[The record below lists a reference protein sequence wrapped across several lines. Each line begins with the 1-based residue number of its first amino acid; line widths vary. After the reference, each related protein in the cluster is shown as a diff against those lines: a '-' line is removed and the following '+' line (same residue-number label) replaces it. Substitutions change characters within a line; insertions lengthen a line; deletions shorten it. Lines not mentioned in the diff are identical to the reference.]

1 MPTDLNILKKAFQN
15 ATATYETVTPGNEPL
30 TRRDS
35 VQAEQVFGAPAIP
48 NEVGGWVASGGFPYQ
63 STEYL
68 AGSTAFPIQTGAMPP
83 ARGYSETNP
92 GAAGYPD
99 VDFVLY
105 NWGTNRFGNKGGALL
120 GHPIS
125 WEVVGPTAKSPFLHW
140 QWAVDAGLNSISLEF
155 GATTAALTGGG
166 GSVPTVEDAYNLSA
180 GGIGD
185 YNGGLY
191 VLVTLTGGEADSTGV
206 GALLAPANPLAPLN
220 PATSMFEVFRV
231 ASYAG
236 QKINLETTKPLS
248 DYFTVPGANAKIR
261 AITLIRPK
269 VTRLAA
275 FPLSVSGV
283 QRNQVFVFLPP
294 ETAAR
299 SELLPPYVGTGNCPD
314 WSVNGIGGDTGD
326 VGYGGNAPLPVP
338 LPLYRLD
345 GYIDASLNVLN
356 QMQVYVTLGAGQSIF
371 KGQIVRVTS
380 HANDSIT
387 STQEPSVFGY
397 FESDT
402 NLGVSGTLDLRRVP
416 EVNPATGAV
425 FYGPGP
431 SGGANELVSVE
442 VYDPISTVFTDPVLN
457 IAKIAATRLDHLID
471 PRNAPYTFQR
481 FSGTDAPVST
491 VTPPGASIFD
501 TVTGS
506 SNPGN
511 LTELGFRVVLFP
523 AKDEAGV
530 AVPDFDNPITS
541 ERVVLDPTLPATTAQ
556 TIEIDYS
563 AGVLYLSHQPVPGA
577 GCTVA
582 PNGIVG
588 TGTNNPR
595 GEIVLFAACVPYSR
609 EPSQRGGGL
618 RVTAARPAD
627 ATYNPFGANDSFDV
641 YGKRCLATPS
651 PLGVFASGSNLTV
664 TPLLGEFPPETGWFY
679 FVEVS
684 GGTVSSVSAPNYYP
698 YYNGGVLYSVSVE
711 GGTYNVTTNTRV
723 VFIKGPWNQVPT
735 TDLWYAGT
743 TRGASKRA
751 DTVNFK
757 GANVSLGADGSV
769 TVQTVATLDEAYRA
783 GDPFTPGA
791 GRVITVDGAAVEAQP
806 DAAANNDTFRSS
818 FRVSVADVFGA
829 KSLTGFDFKSNASA
843 LIATADPYAGFSDRR
858 VFAPTSTSTTL
869 IPGFTVDV
877 TVDVVTATGGEF
889 FWFAGTYNSTLLLFA
904 LDLIEIE
911 GVTYVI
917 YTYGVNGT
925 KVVIR
930 NLDGTIPALSLTGV
944 SATVYRPRL
953 ITGRGSTGTPADNL
967 NTWVTAQEES
977 AQLFTNYPFGALNLY
992 AGSATAIAPGD
1003 GGGSIAALAFWSRY
1017 MVDVLGV
1024 FLEVN
1029 LSLNG
1034 FDTFGRFN
1042 SILTPV
1048 FMSGGAGPDYT
1059 FRGDYASRVD
1069 KTIAPASILYTYF
1082 PTFGHIVED
1091 YSYDRY
1097 RYDFFSMFPMSTT
1110 GTIYAAT
1117 VTIAGAFPATPTE
1130 VQVST
1135 PILYDR
1141 VPYGSAVLE
1150 LLDINGDTSKRG
1162 LYLVTYFTT
1171 PGVITFLGF
1180 LALNGIGGLFS
1191 GAVTDTINFRLHYT
1205 NVIGKHLDAPYAD
1218 PRSSPSLVYHSP
1230 TQNLGVGF
1238 ETNAVGLVISGPAR
1252 IGSPSAPGEDRH
1264 AYRVTTA
1271 ADSASI
1277 GASNYEVAALD
1288 LDGYHKAED
1297 YLYLSSRTIT
1307 KQINSQLGQSFGST
1321 NNPEWHWIDG
1331 SHYWQGAGNVKKIK
1345 FPLDLPRS
1353 STRTNSAA
1361 ALTHRTRLTSVIVT
1375 GTFGAGVTPA
1385 YAELHKITVNPA
1397 AVPTSTPIYLGPAVT
1412 PIATTYNLA
1421 ALGNTQY
1428 TIGVWA
1434 DNAGTV
1440 PVYVDNT
1447 STDYYYLT
1455 ITSSDNTG
1463 TNDRIYG
1470 VSMVYTDPGPR
1481 NY

>member
-15 ATATYETVTPGNEPL
+15 ATASYESVTPGNEPL

-35 VQAEQVFGAPAIP
+35 VQAEQVHSAPAAP

-68 AGSTAFPIQTGAMPP
+68 AGSNAYPVQTGAVPP

-99 VDFVLY
+99 VNFVPY

-125 WEVVGPTAKSPFLHW
+125 WEVIGPTAKSPFLHW
-140 QWAVDAGLNSISLEF
+140 QWAVNGNTITLEL

-166 GSVPTVEDAYNLSA
+166 GSVPTVVQAYNLSA

-191 VLVTLTGGEADSTGV
+191 VLVTLTGGEADSTGA

-236 QKINLETTKPLS
+236 QNIVLETSKPLS
-248 DYFTVPGANAKIR
+248 DYFTVPGADAKIR

-283 QRNQVFVFLPP
+283 QRNQVYVFLPP

-299 SELLPPYVGTGNCPD
+299 SELLPPYVGSGTCPD
-314 WSVNGIGGDTGD
+314 WSVNGINGDTGD
-326 VGYGGNAPLPVP
+326 SGYGGDASLPVP

-356 QMQVYVTLGAGQSIF
+356 QMQVNVTLAGTQSIT

-380 HANDSIT
+380 HARDSVT
-387 STQEPSVFGY
+387 LDQEPNVFGY
-397 FESDT
+397 FESLT

-416 EVNPATGAV
+416 EVNPATGAI

-431 SGGANELVSVE
+431 SGGVNERVSVE

-457 IAKIAATRLDHLID
+457 TAKVVASRLDHLID

-481 FSGTDAPVST
+481 FPGTDAPVNT

-506 SNPGN
+506 PNPGN

-523 AKDEAGV
+523 AKNEAGN

-541 ERVVLDPTLPATTAQ
+541 ERVVLDPTLPTTTVQ

-577 GCTVA
+577 GCTIA

-588 TGTNNPR
+588 TVGNNPR
-595 GEIVLFAACVPYSR
+595 GEIVLFASCVPYSR
-609 EPSQRGGGL
+609 EETQRGGGI
-618 RVTAARPAD
+618 RVKATRPVSAL
-627 ATYNPFGANDSFDV
+627 NPFGEHDAFDV

-651 PLGVFASGSNLTV
+651 PLGVFASGLNLTI
-664 TPLLGEFPPETGWFY
+664 TLDTGEFPPLTGWFY
-679 FVEVS
+679 FVEVT
-684 GGTVSSVSAPNYYP
+684 GGTVSSISAPNYYSWYDGASP
-698 YYNGGVLYSVSVE
+698 GVLYSVSVN
-711 GGTYNVTTNTRV
+711 GGPYAITADTKV
-723 VFIKGPWNQVPT
+723 VFVKGPWNQVPT

-743 TRGASKRA
+743 TRGSSKRT
-751 DTVNFK
+751 DSLNFK

-783 GDPFTPGA
+783 GDLFTPGA

-829 KSLTGFDFKSNASA
+829 KSLTGLDFKSNASTV
-843 LIATADPYAGFSDRR
+843 ATADPYAGFSDRR
-858 VFAPTSTSTTL
+858 VFAPTATSTTL
-869 IPGFTVDV
+869 SPGFTVDV
-877 TVDVVTATGGEF
+877 AGDVVTATGGEF
-889 FWFAGTYNSTLLLFA
+889 FWLAGTYNSTLLLFA
-904 LDLIEIE
+904 LDLIEVE

-930 NLDGTIPALSLTGV
+930 NLDGTAPALALTGV
-944 SATVYRPRL
+944 TATVYRPRL
-953 ITGRGSTGTPADNL
+953 ITGRGSTGAPADNL
-967 NTWVTAQEES
+967 NNWVAAQEES
-977 AQLFTNYPFGALNLY
+977 AQGITNYPFGAMNLY

-1003 GGGSIAALAFWSRY
+1003 GGGSVAALAFWSRY
-1017 MVDVLGV
+1017 NFLGV
-1024 FLEVN
+1024 EYTF
-1029 LSLNG
+1029 SLNS

-1042 SILTPV
+1042 SIMSTT
-1048 FMSGGAGPDYT
+1048 FMTGGAYPDYLY
-1059 FRGDYASRVD
+1059 RGDYATRSVKD
-1069 KTIAPASILYTYF
+1069 TIFPTAPA
-1082 PTFGHIVED
+1082 FGHIVEE
-1091 YSYDRY
+1091 YSDVQA
-1097 RYDFFSMFPMSTT
+1097 RYDYLSLIPLVPGGSTYNALATNVAT
-1110 GTIYAAT
+1110 GQVE
-1117 VTIAGAFPATPTE
+1117 VTS
-1130 VQVST
+1130 VL
-1135 PILYDR
+1135 LYDLI
-1141 VPYGSAVLE
+1141 PYGAAVFE
-1150 LLDINGDTSKRG
+1150 LLSVNGDTTKRG
-1162 LYLVTYFTT
+1162 MFLITAGDGLAVFPNGYFWLSDLNGTVGT
-1171 PGVITFLGF
+1171 
-1180 LALNGIGGLFS
+1180 LALAPLSIANGNAL
-1191 GAVTDTINFRLHYT
+1191 TFRLHFLASMGRRLSSLYL
-1205 NVIGKHLDAPYAD
+1205 NSAP
-1218 PRSSPSLVYHSP
+1218 STVSQSITHSI
-1230 TQNLGVGF
+1230 GVGL
-1238 ETNAVGLVISGPAR
+1238 ETNSVGLSI
-1252 IGSPSAPGEDRH
+1252 SAPIRYVGALNEDRH

-1271 ADSASI
+1271 STPGNATTP
-1277 GASNYEVAALD
+1277 SNVETAALD
-1288 LDGYHKAED
+1288 VSGYHKATD

-1307 KQINSQLGQSFGST
+1307 KQINPQLYQPNTT
-1321 NNPEWHWIDG
+1321 NLQ
-1331 SHYWQGAGNVKKIK
+1331 WQWDATSGWWVSAGNSHRIYI
-1345 FPLDLPRS
+1345 PLDLPRS
-1353 STRTNSAA
+1353 SDRLNSAGA
-1361 ALTHRTRLTSVIVT
+1361 RTHRTQLTS
-1375 GTFGAGVTPA
+1375 
-1385 YAELHKITVNPA
+1385 ITVNGQFHGGA
-1397 AVPTSTPIYLGPAVT
+1397 GNEAIVRIWRTIFAGGIPTRAQLFLGPALAVQDYLLPSAGLNT
-1412 PIATTYNLA
+1412 TTSIAVWDDA
-1421 ALGNTQY
+1421 A
-1428 TIGVWA
+1428 A
-1434 DNAGTV
+1434 TV
-1440 PVYVDNT
+1440 PVYIDDT
-1447 STDYYYLT
+1447 ASTTYYIEILA
-1455 ITSSDNTG
+1455 SAVGGN
-1463 TNDRIYG
+1463 NCLLYG
-1470 VSMVYTDPGPR
+1470 VSVTYTDPGPR

>member
-15 ATATYETVTPGNEPL
+15 ATATYESVSPGNEPL
-30 TRRDS
+30 TRRES
-35 VQAEQVFGAPAIP
+35 VQAEQVLGAPALP
-48 NEVGGWVASGGFPYQ
+48 NDVGGWVASGGFPYQ

-68 AGSTAFPIQTGAMPP
+68 AGSTAYPIQTGAMPP

-99 VDFVLY
+99 VDFVPY

-125 WEVVGPTAKSPFLHW
+125 WEVVGPTAKSPYLHW
-140 QWAVDAGLNSISLEF
+140 QWAVDGTLNTISLEPGVLTNTF
-155 GATTAALTGGG
+155 TGGAL
-166 GSVPTVEDAYNLSA
+166 VPTVEQGYGLSV

-191 VLVTLTGGEADSTGV
+191 VLVTLTGGEADSTGA
-206 GALLAPANPLAPLN
+206 GALLVPASPLTPTNLG
-220 PATSMFEVFRV
+220 TSSFEVFRV
-231 ASYAG
+231 KSYAG
-236 QKINLETTKPLS
+236 QDIVLESSKLLS
-248 DYFTVPGANAKIR
+248 GYFTVPVLNPKIKS
-261 AITLIRPK
+261 ITLIRPK

-275 FPLSVSGV
+275 FPLSVSGA
-283 QRNQVFVFLPP
+283 QRNQVYVFLPP

-299 SELLPPYVGTGNCPD
+299 SELLPPYVGAGSCPD
-314 WSVNGIGGDTGD
+314 WSVNGIGTIVSDGNYGEDT
-326 VGYGGNAPLPVP
+326 PLPVP

-356 QMQVYVTLGAGQSIF
+356 QMQVNVTLGAGQSITQ
-371 KGQIVRVTS
+371 GQIVRVTS
-380 HANDSIT
+380 HAIDTIT
-387 STQEPSVFGY
+387 SVQEPSVFGY
-397 FESDT
+397 FESLT
-402 NLGVSGTLDLRRVP
+402 ALIGVSGTLNLRRIP

-457 IAKIAATRLDHLID
+457 VAKVAATRLDHLID

-481 FSGTDAPVST
+481 FSGTDSPVGT
-491 VTPPGASIFD
+491 TTPPGASIFD

-506 SNPGN
+506 PNPGN

-563 AGVLYLSHQPVPGA
+563 AGVLYLSHQPVPGP

-588 TGTNNPR
+588 TSGNNPR
-595 GEIVLFAACVPYSR
+595 GEIVLFASCVPYSR
-609 EPSQRGGGL
+609 EETQRGGGL
-618 RVTAARPAD
+618 RVKATRPVSD
-627 ATYNPFGANDSFDV
+627 LNPFGEHDAFDV
-641 YGKRCLATPS
+641 YGKRCIAIPS
-651 PLGVFASGSNLTV
+651 SPGVFNSGTDLAVIFPTSEL
-664 TPLLGEFPPETGWFY
+664 PPETGWFY
-679 FVEVS
+679 FAEVTA
-684 GGTVSSVSAPNYYP
+684 GTISSVSAPNYYP
-698 YYNGGVLYSVSVE
+698 YFDGSALLNTVSVAT
-711 GGTYNVTTNTRV
+711 GSYTITADTKV

-806 DAAANNDTFRSS
+806 DAAAYNDTFRSS

-829 KSLTGFDFKSNASA
+829 KSLTGFDFKSDASTAA
-843 LIATADPYAGFSDRR
+843 LADPYAGFSDRR

-869 IPGFTVDV
+869 TPSFTVNV
-877 TVDVVTATGGEF
+877 AGDVVTATGVF
-889 FWFAGTYNSTLLLFA
+889 FWLAGTYASTLLVFR

-917 YTYGVNGT
+917 ETYGGSGT
-925 KVVIR
+925 QVVIR
-930 NLDGTIPALSLTGV
+930 KLDGTIPVLTLTGV
-944 SATVYRPRL
+944 TATVYRPRL
-953 ITGRGSTGTPADNL
+953 ITNRGATGTPADNF
-967 NTWVTAQEES
+967 NTWITAQEQSE
-977 AQLFTNYPFGALNLY
+977 AVAGQPYGALNLF
-992 AGSATAIAPGD
+992 AGSSTALAPGD
-1003 GGGSIAALAFWSRY
+1003 EGGSTAALAFWSRY
-1017 MVDVLGV
+1017 NFLGV
-1024 FLEVN
+1024 EVN
-1029 LSLNG
+1029 ATLNWH
-1034 FDTFGRFN
+1034 DTFGRFN
-1042 SILTPV
+1042 SIMNPT
-1048 FMSGGAGPDYT
+1048 FMTGGAYPDYLY
-1059 FRGDYASRVD
+1059 RGDFATRAVKD
-1069 KTIAPASILYTYF
+1069 TIFPTAPA
-1082 PTFGHIVED
+1082 FGHIVEE
-1091 YSYDRY
+1091 YSDVEA
-1097 RYDFFSMFPMSTT
+1097 RYDYLSLVPLIPGGATYNATATNVAT
-1110 GTIYAAT
+1110 G
-1117 VTIAGAFPATPTE
+1117 
-1130 VQVST
+1130 QV
-1135 PILYDR
+1135 R
-1141 VPYGSAVLE
+1141 VSPSLLANLIPYGSAIFE
-1150 LLDINGDTSKRG
+1150 LTSVNGNTTKRGLFLITSGDGVTVFPDVYFWLRDLNGTVGTLANPPLSVVNGDT
-1162 LYLVTYFTT
+1162 LT
-1171 PGVITFLGF
+1171 
-1180 LALNGIGGLFS
+1180 
-1191 GAVTDTINFRLHYT
+1191 FRLHFST
-1205 NVIGKHLDAPYAD
+1205 SIGKRKNTLYLDTALAAV
-1218 PRSSPSLVYHSP
+1218 SHTPSQS
-1230 TQNLGVGF
+1230 LGVGL
-1238 ETNAVGLVISGPAR
+1238 ETNAVGLAI
-1252 IGSPSAPGEDRH
+1252 SAPIRYFGAINEDRH
-1264 AYRVTTA
+1264 AYRVTQATLGTGL
-1271 ADSASI
+1271 SP
-1277 GASNYEVAALD
+1277 SNVETAALD
-1288 LDGYHKAED
+1288 VEGYHKAYD

-1421 ALGNTQY
+1421 ALGDTQY

-1455 ITSSDNTG
+1455 ITSSNNTG

-1470 VSMVYTDPGPR
+1470 VSMVYTDPGPK